1 MKMDTS
7 FWIQCNP
14 KITVDHTTKKFYGKF
29 LYKLVVYCPA
39 GRLIDAKG
47 SMPDAL
53 EHRRTVAKNINHGG
67 WWGRR
72 TNPDLENAD
81 VEFLTML
88 KEVRHDRGM
97 GIKLRVEEPMIQ
109 IYADSESA
117 LQTFVNTHFSATQKQ
132 YVRSI
137 SGPIDSAAETVLNS
151 GAIIRKE
158 NNGYQYKI
166 ILKDGRYTSEI
177 KQNLLVYLENQGPEQ
192 VQLSSSARLMLSK
205 STGYVWN
212 LYFYCNDVSVIT
224 FLNLI
229 SPGIVSNYHELVV
242 LSNK

>member
-14 KITVDHTTKKFYGKF
+14 KITVDHTTKKYFGKF

-47 SMPDAL
+47 PMLAAL
-53 EHRRTVAKNINHGG
+53 EHRRDIAKNINHGG
-67 WWGRR
+67 WWGNRSYK
-72 TNPDLENAD
+72 DLENAD
-81 VEFLTML
+81 VEFLNTL
-88 KEVRHDRGM
+88 REIRHDRSI
-97 GIKLRVEEPMIQ
+97 GIKLRVEEPMVQ
-109 IYADSESA
+109 IYADSDAA
-117 LQTFVNTHFSATQKQ
+117 LQMFVNKHFSSNQKT

-137 SGPIDSAAETVLNS
+137 SGPVDSAAEAVLNS

-166 ILKDGRYTSEI
+166 ILKDGRYTPEI
-177 KQNLLVYLENQGPEQ
+177 KQSLLNYLENQGPEQ
-192 VQLSSSARLMLSK
+192 IQIPRSARNMLSK
-205 STGYVWN
+205 STGFIWN
-212 LYFYCNDVSVIT
+212 LYFYSNDANIIT

-229 SPGIVSNYHELVV
+229 SPGIVSNYHKLVV

>member
-1 MKMDTS
+1 MDTS

-72 TNPDLENAD
+72 TNTDLENAD

-88 KEVRHDRGM
+88 KDVRHDRGI

-109 IYADSESA
+109 VYADSESA
-117 LQTFVNTHFSATQKQ
+117 LQTFVNTHFLGNQKN

-137 SGPIDSAAETVLNS
+137 SGPIDSVAEAVLNS

-158 NNGYQYKI
+158 NNGYRYKI
-166 ILKDGRYTSEI
+166 ILKDGRYTAEI
-177 KQNLLVYLENQGPEQ
+177 KQNLLAYLENQGPEQ
-192 VQLSSSARLMLSK
+192 VQISSSARVMLSK

-212 LYFYCNDVSVIT
+212 LYFYSNDVNTIT

>member
-1 MKMDTS
+1 MKMDIS

-47 SMPDAL
+47 PMGPAL
-53 EHRRTVAKNINHGG
+53 ENRQNVAKNINPGG

-72 TNPDLENAD
+72 TNKDLENAD

-88 KEVRHDRGM
+88 REIRHDRVM
-97 GIKLRVEEPMIQ
+97 GIKLRIEEPMIQ
-109 IYADSESA
+109 VYADSDSA
-117 LQTFVNTHFSATQKQ
+117 LQTFVNTHFLNNQKN

-137 SGPIDSAAETVLNS
+137 SGPIDSAAEAVLNS

-177 KQNLLVYLENQGPEQ
+177 KQSLLAYLENQGPEQ
-192 VQLSSSARLMLSK
+192 VQISNSARLMLSK

-212 LYFYCNDVSVIT
+212 LYFYSNDISTIT

>member
-1 MKMDTS
+1 MDIS

-14 KITVDHTTKKFYGKF
+14 KITVDHTVKKFYGKF

-47 SMPDAL
+47 PMDAAL
-53 EHRRTVAKNINHGG
+53 EHRRVMAKNVNYGG
-67 WWGRR
+67 WWGNRNHR
-72 TNPDLENAD
+72 DLENAD

-88 KEVRHDRGM
+88 REVRHDRGL
-97 GIKLRVEEPMIQ
+97 GIKLRIEEPMIQ
-109 IYADSESA
+109 VYADSDAA
-117 LQTFVNTHFSATQKQ
+117 LQTFVNTHFAANQKQ

-137 SGPIDSAAETVLNS
+137 SGPADQAAESVLNA

-158 NNGYQYKI
+158 NNGYRYKI
-166 ILKDGRYTSEI
+166 ILKDGRYTPEI
-177 KQNLLVYLENQGPEQ
+177 KQNLLNYLENQGPEQ
-192 VQLSSSARLMLSK
+192 VQIPRSARDMLFK
-205 STGYVWN
+205 STGFIWN
-212 LYFYCNDVSVIT
+212 LYFYSNDVNMIT

>member
-1 MKMDTS
+1 MDIS

-14 KITVDHTTKKFYGKF
+14 KITVDHTVKKFYGKF

-47 SMPDAL
+47 PMDAAL
-53 EHRRTVAKNINHGG
+53 EHRRVMAKNVNYGG
-67 WWGRR
+67 WWGNRNHR
-72 TNPDLENAD
+72 DLENAD

-88 KEVRHDRGM
+88 REVRHDRGL
-97 GIKLRVEEPMIQ
+97 GIKLRIEEPMIQ
-109 IYADSESA
+109 VYADSDAA
-117 LQTFVNTHFSATQKQ
+117 LQTFVNTHFAANQKQ

-137 SGPIDSAAETVLNS
+137 SGPADQAAESVLNA

-158 NNGYQYKI
+158 NNGYRYKI
-166 ILKDGRYTSEI
+166 ILKDGRYTAEI
-177 KQNLLVYLENQGPEQ
+177 KQNLLAYLENQGPEQ
-192 VQLSSSARLMLSK
+192 VQISSSARVMLSK

-212 LYFYCNDVSVIT
+212 LYFYSNDVNMIT

>member
-1 MKMDTS
+1 MDIS

-14 KITVDHTTKKFYGKF
+14 KITVDHTAKKFYGKF

-47 SMPDAL
+47 PMDAAL

-72 TNPDLENAD
+72 TNPDLEHAD
-81 VEFLTML
+81 VEFLDML
-88 KEVRHDRGM
+88 REVRHDRSM

-109 IYADSESA
+109 IYADSDA
-117 LQTFVNTHFSATQKQ
+117 TLQTFVSTHFASNQKN

-137 SGPIDSAAETVLNS
+137 SGPIDSEAEAVLNS

-177 KQNLLVYLENQGPEQ
+177 KQNLLAYLENQGLEQ
-192 VQLSSSARLMLSK
+192 VQLSSSARVMLSK

-212 LYFYCNDVSVIT
+212 LYFYSNDISMIT

>member
-1 MKMDTS
+1 MDIS

-14 KITVDHTTKKFYGKF
+14 KITVDHTVKKFYGKF

-47 SMPDAL
+47 PMDAAL
-53 EHRRTVAKNINHGG
+53 EHRRVMAKNVNYGG
-67 WWGRR
+67 WWGNRNHR
-72 TNPDLENAD
+72 DLENAD

-88 KEVRHDRGM
+88 REVRHDRGL
-97 GIKLRVEEPMIQ
+97 GIKLRIEEPMIQ
-109 IYADSESA
+109 VYADSDSA
-117 LQTFVNTHFSATQKQ
+117 LQTFVNTHFAANQKQ

-137 SGPIDSAAETVLNS
+137 SGPADQAAESVLNA

-158 NNGYQYKI
+158 NNGYRYKI
-166 ILKDGRYTSEI
+166 ILKDGRYTPEI
-177 KQNLLVYLENQGPEQ
+177 KQNLLNYLENQGTEQ
-192 VQLSSSARLMLSK
+192 VQIPRSARDMLFK
-205 STGYVWN
+205 STGFIWN
-212 LYFYCNDVSVIT
+212 LYFYSNDVNMIT